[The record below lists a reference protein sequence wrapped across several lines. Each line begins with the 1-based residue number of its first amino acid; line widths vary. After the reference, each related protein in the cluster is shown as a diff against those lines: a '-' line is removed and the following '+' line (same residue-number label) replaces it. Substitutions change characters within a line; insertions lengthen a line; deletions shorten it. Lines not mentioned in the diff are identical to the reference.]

1 MTFSGLNRDLLVG
14 NQKVTWK
21 KLGVVAISPKAMQ
34 VLLLLL
40 YDRQIST
47 YLPVQINYQLVVEP
61 TRLKQILLKLDNVP
75 SPSPQKNEI

>member
-1 MTFSGLNRDLLVG
+1 
-14 NQKVTWK
+14 
-21 KLGVVAISPKAMQ
+21 MQ